1 MASILGR
8 NAGRLAA
15 IAVFLLT
22 QAAVAWAAEIKV
34 FSTVGVK
41 SVLEE
46 LVPKFEKA
54 TGHKLAIT
62 WSTASLLAKRVQAG
76 EQADALVLIKGDVE
90 TLKTAGKI
98 MPGTDVIFS
107 KSIFAVGVKA
117 GAPKPDIS
125 TPEAFKQ
132 ALLTSKAVSYTD
144 PATGGASGVYTAKQI
159 DKMGITE
166 QMKGKTKHPLSGG
179 FSGSLLVD
187 GQADIA
193 INSKPELMS
202 VPGVE
207 VIGPLPG
214 DMAFTV
220 TYDAAVQ
227 SGAAQ
232 ADAAKA
238 WVKYLTTPEA
248 QAVFKAKG
256 FDPA

>member
-1 MASILGR
+1 MGR
-8 NAGRLAA
+8 TIRRLAA
-15 IAVFLLT
+15 IAVFLLA
-22 QAAVAWAAEIKV
+22 QAALASAAEIKV

-41 SVLEE
+41 SVLED

-54 TGHKLAIT
+54 SGHKLAIT

-76 EQADALVLIKGDVE
+76 EQADALILIKGNLE
-90 TLKTAGKI
+90 TLQKEGKI

-125 TPEAFKQ
+125 TPDALKQ
-132 ALLTSKAVSYTD
+132 ALLASKAVSYTD

-159 DKMGITE
+159 AKLGITE
-166 QMKGKTKHPLSGG
+166 QMKGKTKHPASGG

-193 INSKPELMS
+193 INSKPELLS

-214 DMAFTV
+214 DMAYTV
-220 TYDAAVQ
+220 IYAAGVQ

-238 WVKYLTTPEA
+238 LVKYLMSPEA
-248 QAVFKAKG
+248 QDVFKAKG

>member
-1 MASILGR
+1 MGR
-8 NAGRLAA
+8 TIRRLAA
-15 IAVFLLT
+15 IAVFLLA
-22 QAAVAWAAEIKV
+22 QAALASAAEIKV

-41 SVLEE
+41 SVLED

-76 EQADALVLIKGDVE
+76 EQADALILIKGNLE
-90 TLKTAGKI
+90 TLQKEGKI

-117 GAPKPDIS
+117 GASKPDIS
-125 TPEAFKQ
+125 TPDALKQ
-132 ALLTSKAVSYTD
+132 ALLASKAVSYTD

-159 DKMGITE
+159 AKLGITE
-166 QMKGKTKHPLSGG
+166 QMKGKTKHPPSGG

-193 INSKPELMS
+193 INSKPELLS

-207 VIGPLPG
+207 VVGPLPG
-214 DMAFTV
+214 DMAYTV
-220 TYDAAVQ
+220 IYAAGVQ

-238 WVKYLTTPEA
+238 LVKYLMSPEA
-248 QAVFKAKG
+248 QAVFKANG

>member
-1 MASILGR
+1 MLFSVR
-8 NAGRLAA
+8 RLAA
-15 IAVFLLT
+15 GF
-22 QAAVAWAAEIKV
+22 AAVMLASHAAAAAEIKV
-34 FSTVGVK
+34 FATVGVK

-54 TGHKLAIT
+54 TGNKLNIT
-62 WSTASLLAKRVQAG
+62 WSTAALLAKRVQDG
-76 EQADALVLIKGDVE
+76 EQADALILIKGNIE
-90 TLKTAGKI
+90 TLKKAGKI

-107 KSIFAVGVKA
+107 QSIFAVGVKA

-125 TPEAFKQ
+125 TPDALKK
-132 ALLTSKAVSYTD
+132 ALLASKAVSYTD

-159 DKMGITE
+159 EKMGITE
-166 QMKGKTKHPLSGG
+166 QMKGKTKHPPAGG

-207 VIGPLPG
+207 VVGPLPG

-220 TYDAAVQ
+220 VYDAGVQ
-227 SGAAQ
+227 TGAAQ

-238 WVKYLTTPEA
+238 LVKYLMSPEA

>member
-1 MASILGR
+1 MR
-8 NAGRLAA
+8 RTVRRLAA
-15 IAVFLLT
+15 IAVFVFA
-22 QAAVAWAAEIKV
+22 QAALASAAEIKV

-41 SVLEE
+41 SVLED

-76 EQADALVLIKGDVE
+76 EQADALILIKGNLE
-90 TLKTAGKI
+90 TLQKEAKI
-98 MPGTDVIFS
+98 VPGTDVIFS

-117 GAPKPDIS
+117 DAPKPDIS
-125 TPEAFKQ
+125 TPDAFKQ
-132 ALLTSKAVSYTD
+132 ALLASKAVSYTD

-159 DKMGITE
+159 AKMGITE
-166 QMKGKTKHPLSGG
+166 QMKGKTKHPPSGG

-207 VIGPLPG
+207 VVGPLPG
-214 DMAFTV
+214 DMAYTV
-220 TYDAAVQ
+220 IYAAGVQ
-227 SGAAQ
+227 SGAAH

-238 WVKYLTTPEA
+238 LVKYLMSPEA

>member
-1 MASILGR
+1 MGR
-8 NAGRLAA
+8 TIRRLAA
-15 IAVFLLT
+15 IAVFLLA
-22 QAAVAWAAEIKV
+22 QAALASAAEIKV

-41 SVLEE
+41 SVLED

-76 EQADALVLIKGDVE
+76 EQADALILIKGNLE
-90 TLKTAGKI
+90 TLQKEGKI

-125 TPEAFKQ
+125 TPDALKQ
-132 ALLTSKAVSYTD
+132 ALLASKAVSYTD
-144 PATGGASGVYTAKQI
+144 PATGGAIGIYTAKQI
-159 DKMGITE
+159 AKLGITE
-166 QMKGKTKHPLSGG
+166 QMKGKTKHPASGG

-193 INSKPELMS
+193 INSKPELLS

-207 VIGPLPG
+207 VVGPLPG
-214 DMAFTV
+214 DMAYTV
-220 TYDAAVQ
+220 IYAAGVQ

-238 WVKYLTTPEA
+238 LVKYLMSPEA
-248 QAVFKAKG
+248 QDVFKAKG

>member
-1 MASILGR
+1 MGSTIR
-8 NAGRLAA
+8 RLAA
-15 IAVFLLT
+15 IAVFLLA
-22 QAAVAWAAEIKV
+22 QAALASAAEIKV

-41 SVLEE
+41 SVLED

-76 EQADALVLIKGDVE
+76 EQADALILIKGNLE
-90 TLKTAGKI
+90 TLQKEGKI

-117 GAPKPDIS
+117 GASKPDIS
-125 TPEAFKQ
+125 TPDALKQ
-132 ALLTSKAVSYTD
+132 ALLASKAVSYTD

-159 DKMGITE
+159 AKLGITE
-166 QMKGKTKHPLSGG
+166 QMKGKTKHPPSGG

-193 INSKPELMS
+193 INSKPELLS

-207 VIGPLPG
+207 VVGPLPG
-214 DMAFTV
+214 DMAYTV
-220 TYDAAVQ
+220 IYAAGVQ

-238 WVKYLTTPEA
+238 LVKYLMSPEA

>member
-1 MASILGR
+1 MGR
-8 NAGRLAA
+8 TIRRLAA
-15 IAVFLLT
+15 IAVFLLA
-22 QAAVAWAAEIKV
+22 QAALASAAEIKV

-41 SVLEE
+41 SVLED

-76 EQADALVLIKGDVE
+76 EQADALILIKGNLE
-90 TLKTAGKI
+90 TLQKEGKI

-117 GAPKPDIS
+117 GAAKPDIS
-125 TPEAFKQ
+125 TPDALKQ
-132 ALLTSKAVSYTD
+132 ALLASKAVSYTD

-159 DKMGITE
+159 AKLGITE
-166 QMKGKTKHPLSGG
+166 QMKGKTKHPASGG

-193 INSKPELMS
+193 INSKPELLS

-207 VIGPLPG
+207 VVGPLPG
-214 DMAFTV
+214 DMAYTV
-220 TYDAAVQ
+220 IYAAGVQ

-238 WVKYLTTPEA
+238 LVKYLMSPEA
-248 QAVFKAKG
+248 QDMFKAKG

>member
-1 MASILGR
+1 
-8 NAGRLAA
+8 
-15 IAVFLLT
+15 
-22 QAAVAWAAEIKV
+22 
-34 FSTVGVK
+34 
-41 SVLEE
+41 
-46 LVPKFEKA
+46 
-54 TGHKLAIT
+54 
-62 WSTASLLAKRVQAG
+62 
-76 EQADALVLIKGDVE
+76 
-90 TLKTAGKI
+90 

-125 TPEAFKQ
+125 TPDALKQ
-132 ALLTSKAVSYTD
+132 ALLASKAVSYTD

-159 DKMGITE
+159 AKLGITE
-166 QMKGKTKHPLSGG
+166 QMKGKTKHPASGG

-193 INSKPELMS
+193 INSKPELLS

-214 DMAFTV
+214 DMPYTV
-220 TYDAAVQ
+220 IYAAGVQ

-238 WVKYLTTPEA
+238 LVKYLMSPEA
-248 QAVFKAKG
+248 QDVFKAKG